1 MSEILRYLCEVASGQ
16 LPMKEI
22 IHNNEKYYAFGDR
35 AYHKDTETNLLV
47 YGKQNDYYTIDAL
60 LFLWEHRAKTHPS
73 YVRDATAA
81 NVKVVSRPD
90 RREIL
95 DYLSGNRT
103 EIPTNHNPSHA
114 PAPGIAI
121 SRLVP
126 ETIEEPEAKKLKLEH
141 NARGPRVDQLLNK
154 DRVDPSEV
162 RALNESLTAD
172 KIAALKQKRLTHQK
186 TKIAAVDPE
195 MISGGAPTE
204 PLVTRYSMD
213 VRKVERV
220 YKTRKTVMNATKK
233 TYTFL
238 FDVLKLIKTRE
249 EAAKLKE
256 RGLDSSK
263 ATPAKFVGMY
273 NRYDQERF
281 GKLNEFQTMGTSS
294 FVGTNLSSISSFQEN
309 QTTEIAEVQKQEEK
323 RATLTPVVPQ
333 YVNSPDEPKKRVS
346 RTPIIIIP
354 SAMTSLLTIFNAA
367 DIIQDMNFVTTE
379 EKRKEKGMT
388 RKSQIYIQLDNPSKF
403 TDAEWDRVVAVFIT
417 GQLWQFKPFKRWHS
431 NPVEIFAKIPAFH
444 VHYDD
449 LNVAGISIKAAYGQ
463 SSISSAL
470 GGLGQVDP
478 CQPTAPAVVVIA
490 FCSTVACCGGCAF
503 FELFEL
509 DFFAGK

>member
-95 DYLSGNRT
+95 DYLSGNRA

-141 NARGPRVDQLLNK
+141 NARPRVDQLLNK

-249 EAAKLKE
+249 EAAKMKE

-263 ATPAKFVGMY
+263 SQPAKFVGMY

-309 QTTEIAEVQKQEEK
+309 KPAEVAEPQKQEETK
-323 RATLTPVVPQ
+323 RTALATTIPQ

-354 SAMTSLLTIFNAA
+354 SAMTSLLTIFNAT

-379 EKRKEKGMT
+379 EKRKEKNMP
-388 RKSQIYIQLDNPSKF
+388 RKSQIYIQRKKNDT
-403 TDAEWDRVVAVFIT
+403 TDELIAV

-449 LNVAGISIKAAYGQ
+449 LNVDPNVAKWSVTRLPVSRSKRHMDKARFRVFWEVMDRW
-463 SSISSAL
+463 I
-470 GGLGQVDP
+470 
-478 CQPTAPAVVVIA
+478 PANRPH
-490 FCSTVACCGGCAF
+490 
-503 FELFEL
+503 LRW
-509 DFFAGK
+509 

>member
-95 DYLSGNRT
+95 DYLSGNRL
-103 EIPTNHNPSHA
+103 EIPANHNPSHA
-114 PAPGIAI
+114 PAPGIDI
-121 SRLVP
+121 KRLVP
-126 ETIEEPEAKKLKLEH
+126 ETVEEPEAKKLKLEH
-141 NARGPRVDQLLNK
+141 NARPRVDQLLNK

-162 RALNESLTAD
+162 RALNDSLTAD

-186 TKIAAVDPE
+186 TKIAAVDPDI
-195 MISGGAPTE
+195 MAGGAPTE

-220 YKTRKTVMNATKK
+220 YGVRKTVMNASKK
-233 TYTFL
+233 TFTFV
-238 FDVLKLIKTRE
+238 FDLLKSIKARE
-249 EAAKLKE
+249 EAARLKE
-256 RGLDSSK
+256 RGIDTTKSQ
-263 ATPAKFVGMY
+263 PAKFVGMY

-281 GKLNEFQTMGTSS
+281 GKLNEFQSMGTSS
-294 FVGTNLSSISSFQEN
+294 FVGTNLSSISSLPEN
-309 QTTEIAEVQKQEEK
+309 RPLEIPETQKHAR
-323 RATLTPVVPQ
+323 RAKETRQP
-333 YVNSPDEPKKRVS
+333 N
-346 RTPIIIIP
+346 PIIIIP
-354 SAMTSLLTIFNAA
+354 SAITSLLTIFNAT

-379 EKRKEKGMT
+379 EKRKDNNIQ
-388 RKSQIYIQLDNPSKF
+388 RKSQIYIQRKKNDTTVPYLVVDQPNKF

-431 NPVEIFAKIPAFH
+431 NPVEIFAKFRHSTSITT
-444 VHYDD
+444 
-449 LNVAGISIKAAYGQ
+449 ISTLIRMWRNG
-463 SSISSAL
+463 
-470 GGLGQVDP
+470 V
-478 CQPTAPAVVVIA
+478 
-490 FCSTVACCGGCAF
+490 
-503 FELFEL
+503 
-509 DFFAGK
+509 

>member
-1 MSEILRYLCEVASGQ
+1 MSEILRYLCDVASGQ

-22 IHNNEKYYAFGDR
+22 THNNEKYYAFGDR

-103 EIPTNHNPSHA
+103 EIPANHNPSHA

-126 ETIEEPEAKKLKLEH
+126 ETIEEPEAKKLKLEP
-141 NARGPRVDQLLNK
+141 NARPRVDQLLNK
-154 DRVDPSEV
+154 ERVDPSEV

-195 MISGGAPTE
+195 MMAGGAPSE

-220 YKTRKTVMNATKK
+220 YKTRKSVMNASKK

-238 FDVLKLIKTRE
+238 FDVLKLIKSRE

-256 RGLDSSK
+256 RGVDPSK
-263 ATPAKFVGMY
+263 SQPAKFVGMY

-309 QTTEIAEVQKQEEK
+309 RPLETVENQKQEDTTK
-323 RATLTPVVPQ
+323 RTALAPAIPQSLSTL
-333 YVNSPDEPKKRVS
+333 DEPKKRVS

-354 SAMTSLLTIFNAA
+354 SAMTSLLTIFNAT

-379 EKRKEKGMT
+379 EKRKEKNMQ
-388 RKSQIYIQLDNPSKF
+388 RKSQIYIQRKKNDTSVPYLVVDQPNKF

-417 GQLWQFKPFKRWHS
+417 GQLWQFKPFTRWHS

-449 LNVAGISIKAAYGQ
+449 LNIDPNVAKWSVTRLPVSRTKRHMDKARFRVFWEVLDRW
-463 SSISSAL
+463 I
-470 GGLGQVDP
+470 
-478 CQPTAPAVVVIA
+478 PANRPH
-490 FCSTVACCGGCAF
+490 
-503 FELFEL
+503 LRW
-509 DFFAGK
+509 

>member
-1 MSEILRYLCEVASGQ
+1 MELKRIAFQ
-16 LPMKEI
+16 
-22 IHNNEKYYAFGDR
+22 NNEKYYAFGDR

-95 DYLSGNRT
+95 DYLSGNRL
-103 EIPTNHNPSHA
+103 EIPANHNPSHA

-141 NARGPRVDQLLNK
+141 NARPRVDQLLNK
-154 DRVDPSEV
+154 ERVDPSEV

-195 MISGGAPTE
+195 MMAGGAPTE
-204 PLVTRYSMD
+204 PLVTRYAMD

-220 YKTRKTVMNATKK
+220 YKTRKSVMNATKK

-238 FDVLKLIKTRE
+238 FDVLKLIKNQGFHCFKMLLTAVENQKPE
-249 EAAKLKE
+249 EAA
-256 RGLDSSK
+256 RR
-263 ATPAKFVGMY
+263 PA
-273 NRYDQERF
+273 
-281 GKLNEFQTMGTSS
+281 LAAAIPQT
-294 FVGTNLSSISSFQEN
+294 IS
-309 QTTEIAEVQKQEEK
+309 T
-323 RATLTPVVPQ
+323 
-333 YVNSPDEPKKRVS
+333 PDEPKKRVS

-354 SAMTSLLTIFNAA
+354 SAMTSLLTIFNAQ
-367 DIIQDMNFVTTE
+367 DIIQAGHELCDNRG
-379 EKRKEKGMT
+379 EKKGEK
-388 RKSQIYIQLDNPSKF
+388 Y
-403 TDAEWDRVVAVFIT
+403 A
-417 GQLWQFKPFKRWHS
+417 
-431 NPVEIFAKIPAFH
+431 AKIDP
-444 VHYDD
+444 
-449 LNVAGISIKAAYGQ
+449 NVAKWSVTRLPVSRTTRHMDRARFRVFWEVLDRWI
-463 SSISSAL
+463 
-470 GGLGQVDP
+470 
-478 CQPTAPAVVVIA
+478 PANRPHLSVTIA
-490 FCSTVACCGGCAF
+490 
-503 FELFEL
+503 
-509 DFFAGK
+509 

>member
-1 MSEILRYLCEVASGQ
+1 
-16 LPMKEI
+16 MKEI

-95 DYLSGNRT
+95 DYLSGNRL
-103 EIPTNHNPSHA
+103 EIPANHNPSHA

-126 ETIEEPEAKKLKLEH
+126 ETVEEPEAKKLKLEH
-141 NARGPRVDQLLNK
+141 NARPRVDQLLNK
-154 DRVDPSEV
+154 ERVDPSEV

-238 FDVLKLIKTRE
+238 FDVLKLIKSRE

-256 RGLDSSK
+256 HGLDSSK
-263 ATPAKFVGMY
+263 NQPAKFVGMY

-294 FVGTNLSSISSFQEN
+294 FVGTNLSSISTLQEN
-309 QTTEIAEVQKQEEK
+309 RPLETIENQKQEETTRK
-323 RATLTPVVPQ
+323 VALSTTIPQ
-333 YVNSPDEPKKRVS
+333 NVSTPDEPKKRVS

-354 SAMTSLLTIFNAA
+354 SAMTSLLTIFNAT

-379 EKRKEKGMT
+379 QKRKEKNMP
-388 RKSQIYIQLDNPSKF
+388 RKSQIYIQRKKNNTIVPYLIVDQPNKF

-417 GQLWQFKPFKRWHS
+417 GQMWQFKPFTRWHS

-449 LNVAGISIKAAYGQ
+449 LNVDPNVAKWSVTRLAVSRTKRHMDKARFRVFWEVMDRW
-463 SSISSAL
+463 I
-470 GGLGQVDP
+470 
-478 CQPTAPAVVVIA
+478 PANRPH
-490 FCSTVACCGGCAF
+490 
-503 FELFEL
+503 LRW
-509 DFFAGK
+509 

>member
-22 IHNNEKYYAFGDR
+22 THNNEKYYAFGDR

-95 DYLSGNRT
+95 DYLSGNRL
-103 EIPTNHNPSHA
+103 EIPANHNPSHA

-126 ETIEEPEAKKLKLEH
+126 ETSEEPEAKKLKLEH
-141 NARGPRVDQLLNK
+141 NARPRVDQLLNK
-154 DRVDPSEV
+154 ERVDPSEV

-195 MISGGAPTE
+195 MMAGGAPTE
-204 PLVTRYSMD
+204 PLVTRYAMD

-220 YKTRKTVMNATKK
+220 YKTRKSVMNATKK

-238 FDVLKLIKTRE
+238 FDVLKLIKSRE
-249 EAAKLKE
+249 EAARLKE
-256 RGLDSSK
+256 RGIDSTK
-263 ATPAKFVGMY
+263 TQPAKFVGMY

-294 FVGTNLSSISSFQEN
+294 FVGTNLSSISTLEN
-309 QTTEIAEVQKQEEK
+309 RPLDALENHKPEDTARRTASA
-323 RATLTPVVPQ
+323 ATIPQ
-333 YVNSPDEPKKRVS
+333 VIGTPDEPKKRIS

-354 SAMTSLLTIFNAA
+354 SAMTSLLTIFNAQ

-379 EKRKEKGMT
+379 EKRKEKNMQ
-388 RKSQIYIQLDNPSKF
+388 RKSQIYIQRKKNDT
-403 TDAEWDRVVAVFIT
+403 TDEFPNFFRDFIEF
-417 GQLWQFKPFKRWHS
+417 L
-431 NPVEIFAKIPAFH
+431 
-444 VHYDD
+444 
-449 LNVAGISIKAAYGQ
+449 
-463 SSISSAL
+463 
-470 GGLGQVDP
+470 
-478 CQPTAPAVVVIA
+478 
-490 FCSTVACCGGCAF
+490 
-503 FELFEL
+503 LFI
-509 DFFAGK
+509 

>member
-16 LPMKEI
+16 LSIKEL

-95 DYLSGNRT
+95 DYLSGNRL

-126 ETIEEPEAKKLKLEH
+126 ETVEEPEAKKLKLEH
-141 NARGPRVDQLLNK
+141 NARPRVDQLLNK

-162 RALNESLTAD
+162 RALNDSLTAD

-186 TKIAAVDPE
+186 TKIAAVDPDI
-195 MISGGAPTE
+195 MAGGALTE

-220 YKTRKTVMNATKK
+220 YRTRKTVMNASKK

-238 FDVLKLIKTRE
+238 FDVLKLIKSRE
-249 EAAKLKE
+249 EAARLKE
-256 RGLDSSK
+256 RGVDSTKSQ
-263 ATPAKFVGMY
+263 PAKFVGMY

-294 FVGTNLSSISSFQEN
+294 FVGTNLSSISSLQEN
-309 QTTEIAEVQKQEEK
+309 RPLETTEVQKPDDSTK
-323 RATLTPVVPQ
+323 RIPTTIPQ
-333 YVNSPDEPKKRVS
+333 ITNTPDEPKKRVS

-354 SAMTSLLTIFNAA
+354 SAITSLLTIFNAT

-379 EKRKEKGMT
+379 EKRKEKNMQ
-388 RKSQIYIQLDNPSKF
+388 RKSQIYIQRKKNDATVPYLVVDQPNKF
-403 TDAEWDRVVAVFIT
+403 SDAEWDRVVAVFIT

-449 LNVAGISIKAAYGQ
+449 LNVDPNVAKWSVTRLPVSRTKRHMDKARFRVFWEVMDRW
-463 SSISSAL
+463 I
-470 GGLGQVDP
+470 
-478 CQPTAPAVVVIA
+478 PANRPY
-490 FCSTVACCGGCAF
+490 
-503 FELFEL
+503 LRW
-509 DFFAGK
+509 

>member
-1 MSEILRYLCEVASGQ
+1 MEDLEAPAGDTRRSIGHQVTQVMKTAAHLRGRMSEILRYLCEVASGQ
-16 LPMKEI
+16 LSMKEI

-95 DYLSGNRT
+95 DYLSGNRL

-126 ETIEEPEAKKLKLEH
+126 ETVEEPEAKKLKLEH
-141 NARGPRVDQLLNK
+141 NARPRVDQLLNK

-162 RALNESLTAD
+162 RALNDSLTAD

-186 TKIAAVDPE
+186 TKIAAVDPDI
-195 MISGGAPTE
+195 MAGGAPTE

-220 YKTRKTVMNATKK
+220 YRTRKTVMNASKK

-238 FDVLKLIKTRE
+238 FDVLKLIKSRE
-249 EAAKLKE
+249 EAARLKE
-256 RGLDSSK
+256 RGVDSAKSQ
-263 ATPAKFVGMY
+263 PAKFVGMY

-281 GKLNEFQTMGTSS
+281 GKLSQLKPHMLLAERISNYGHVLVRWYKLEFNQFSARESSIGKIWSS
-294 FVGTNLSSISSFQEN
+294 FWCKSIM
-309 QTTEIAEVQKQEEK
+309 IAV
-323 RATLTPVVPQ
+323 LIPYLVVDQP
-333 YVNSPDEPKKRVS
+333 N
-346 RTPIIIIP
+346 
-354 SAMTSLLTIFNAA
+354 
-367 DIIQDMNFVTTE
+367 
-379 EKRKEKGMT
+379 
-388 RKSQIYIQLDNPSKF
+388 KF

-449 LNVAGISIKAAYGQ
+449 LNVDPNVAKWSVTRLPVSRTKRHMDKARFRVFWEVMDRW
-463 SSISSAL
+463 I
-470 GGLGQVDP
+470 
-478 CQPTAPAVVVIA
+478 PANRPY
-490 FCSTVACCGGCAF
+490 
-503 FELFEL
+503 LRW
-509 DFFAGK
+509 

>member
-1 MSEILRYLCEVASGQ
+1 
-16 LPMKEI
+16 
-22 IHNNEKYYAFGDR
+22 
-35 AYHKDTETNLLV
+35 
-47 YGKQNDYYTIDAL
+47 
-60 LFLWEHRAKTHPS
+60 
-73 YVRDATAA
+73 
-81 NVKVVSRPD
+81 
-90 RREIL
+90 
-95 DYLSGNRT
+95 
-103 EIPTNHNPSHA
+103 
-114 PAPGIAI
+114 
-121 SRLVP
+121 
-126 ETIEEPEAKKLKLEH
+126 
-141 NARGPRVDQLLNK
+141 PRVDQLLNK

-249 EAAKLKE
+249 EAAKMKE
-256 RGLDSSK
+256 RGMDSSK
-263 ATPAKFVGMY
+263 SQPAKFVGMY

-309 QTTEIAEVQKQEEK
+309 KSAEVAETQKQEEVK
-323 RATLTPVVPQ
+323 RTALATTIPQ

-354 SAMTSLLTIFNAA
+354 SAMTSLLTIFNAT

-379 EKRKEKGMT
+379 EKRKEKNMP
-388 RKSQIYIQLDNPSKF
+388 RKSQIYIQRKKNDT
-403 TDAEWDRVVAVFIT
+403 TDELIAV

-449 LNVAGISIKAAYGQ
+449 LN
-463 SSISSAL
+463 
-470 GGLGQVDP
+470 
-478 CQPTAPAVVVIA
+478 
-490 FCSTVACCGGCAF
+490 
-503 FELFEL
+503 
-509 DFFAGK
+509 

>member
-47 YGKQNDYYTIDAL
+47 YGKPNDYYTIDAL

-95 DYLSGNRT
+95 DYLSGNRQ
-103 EIPTNHNPSHA
+103 EIPANHNPSHA

-126 ETIEEPEAKKLKLEH
+126 ETIEEPEAKKLKLEP
-141 NARGPRVDQLLNK
+141 NARPRVDQLLNK
-154 DRVDPSEV
+154 DRIDASGV

-172 KIAALKQKRLTHQK
+172 KIAALKQKKLTHQK

-195 MISGGAPTE
+195 MMAGGAPTE

-238 FDVLKLIKTRE
+238 FDVLKLIKSRE
-249 EAAKLKE
+249 EAARLKE
-256 RGLDSSK
+256 RGVDPSK
-263 ATPAKFVGMY
+263 SQPAKFVGMY

-294 FVGTNLSSISSFQEN
+294 FVGTNLSSISTLQEN
-309 QTTEIAEVQKQEEK
+309 RPQDTIENQKQEDVM
-323 RATLTPVVPQ
+323 RRTALATTIPQ
-333 YVNSPDEPKKRVS
+333 TVSTPDEPKKRVS

-354 SAMTSLLTIFNAA
+354 SAMTSLLTIFNAT
-367 DIIQDMNFVTTE
+367 DIIQ
-379 EKRKEKGMT
+379 
-388 RKSQIYIQLDNPSKF
+388 YISIFDNNCLVLLPYLIVDQPNKF

-449 LNVAGISIKAAYGQ
+449 LNIDSNVLKWSVTRLPVSRTKRHMDKARFRVFWET
-463 SSISSAL
+463 
-470 GGLGQVDP
+470 VDRWI
-478 CQPTAPAVVVIA
+478 PANRPH
-490 FCSTVACCGGCAF
+490 
-503 FELFEL
+503 LRW
-509 DFFAGK
+509 